1 MQLASVTDKILSI
14 DIGGTLVKA
23 TILNYYGELQT
34 EYKKVETPKPC
45 TPQLLVDTIRELV
58 ADFHAFDKVSVGF
71 PGYVRDGVVI
81 TCPQLGTD
89 IFTGFDLCSKLKE
102 ELACPVRVIND
113 ADMQGLGVATG
124 KGFEVVIT
132 LGTGLGSALLK
143 NGNLLPHLE
152 LSQHPFTE
160 RETYDFYVGAIAL
173 EQIGVEQW
181 NERVRKMLKVFKT
194 VFNYD
199 HLYIGGGNANKINFP
214 LERNMTLVS
223 NKDGIKGGAKLWQ
236 HEAELSLE
244 TTSDEKAASEPA
256 QTQAVVE

>member
-1 MQLASVTDKILSI
+1 MQHASLTDKILSI

-23 TILNYYGELQT
+23 TILNYHGELQT
-34 EYKKVETPKPC
+34 EYKKVETPRPC
-45 TPQLLVDTIRELV
+45 TPEKLVSSIQNLV
-58 ADFHAFDKVSVGF
+58 ADFHAFDRVSVGF
-71 PGYVRDGVVI
+71 PGYVREGVVI
-81 TCPQLGTD
+81 TSPQLGTE
-89 IFTGFDLCSKLKE
+89 IFTGFNLCQKLRD
-102 ELACPVRVIND
+102 ELAKPVRVIND

-124 KGFEVVIT
+124 TGFEVVIT

-160 RETYDFYVGAIAL
+160 NETYDFYVGAIAL

-181 NERVRKMLKVFKT
+181 NERVRRMLKVFKT

-199 HLYIGGGNANKINFP
+199 HLYIGGGNANKISFP
-214 LERNMTLVS
+214 LEKNMTLVS

-236 HEAELSLE
+236 HEVELSLE
-244 TTSDEKAASEPA
+244 TVKESEQP
-256 QTQAVVE
+256 V

>member
-1 MQLASVTDKILSI
+1 MQQASLTDKILSI

-23 TILNYYGELQT
+23 TILDYQGELLT
-34 EYKKVETPKPC
+34 EYKKIPTPRPC
-45 TPQLLVDTIRELV
+45 NPEKLVDTIKELV
-58 ADFHAFDKVSVGF
+58 AGFHAFDRISVGF
-71 PGYVRDGVVI
+71 PGYVRDGVII

-89 IFTGFDLCSKLKE
+89 IFTGFDLCHRLQNE
-102 ELACPVRVIND
+102 FQLPVRVIND

-152 LSQHPFTE
+152 LSQHPFTAN
-160 RETYDFYVGAIAL
+160 ETYDFYIGAITL
-173 EQIGVEQW
+173 EKIGVEEW
-181 NERVRKMLKVFKT
+181 NTRVKKLLAVFKT

-199 HLYIGGGNANKINFP
+199 RLYIGGGNASKINFP
-214 LERNMTLVS
+214 LDKNVAIVS
-223 NKDGIKGGAKLWQ
+223 NKDGIKGGAKLWR

-244 TTSDEKAASEPA
+244 TVDGEP
-256 QTQAVVE
+256 V

>member
-1 MQLASVTDKILSI
+1 MQQASLTDKILSI

-23 TILNYYGELQT
+23 TILDYYGELQT
-34 EYKKVETPKPC
+34 EYKIIETPKPC
-45 TPQLLVDTIRELV
+45 TPEKLVGTIQNLV
-58 ADFHAFDKVSVGF
+58 RGFHAFDKISVGF
-71 PGYVRDGVVI
+71 PGYVRDGVII
-81 TCPQLGTD
+81 TCPQLGTE
-89 IFTGFDLCSKLKE
+89 IFTGFDLCRKLGDE
-102 ELACPVRVIND
+102 FALPVRMIND

-160 RETYDFYVGAIAL
+160 NETYDFYIGAITL
-173 EQIGVEQW
+173 ERIGIEKW
-181 NERVRKMLKVFKT
+181 NERVKKMLAVFKT

-199 HLYIGGGNANKINFP
+199 HLYIGGGNANKINFQ
-214 LERNMTLVS
+214 LDKNMTLVS

-236 HEAELSLE
+236 HSADLSLE
-244 TTSDEKAASEPA
+244 TADDN
-256 QTQAVVE
+256 AVQVV

>member
-1 MQLASVTDKILSI
+1 MQHALLTDKILSI

-23 TILNYYGELQT
+23 AILDYHGELQT

-45 TPQLLVDTIRELV
+45 NPQKLVDAIQKLV
-58 ADFHAFDKVSVGF
+58 AGFHAFDKVSVGF
-71 PGYVRDGVVI
+71 PGYVRDGIVI
-81 TCPQLGTD
+81 TSPQLGTE
-89 IFTGFDLCSKLKE
+89 IFTGFDLCRKLRD
-102 ELACPVRVIND
+102 ELSCPVRVIND

-160 RETYDFYVGAIAL
+160 NETYDFYVGAIAL
-173 EQIGVEQW
+173 EKIGVDQW
-181 NERVRKMLKVFKT
+181 NERVRKMLKVFRT

-199 HLYIGGGNANKINFP
+199 HLYIGGGNAIKINFP
-214 LERNMTLVS
+214 LDKNMTLVS

-236 HEAELSLE
+236 PEVDLSLE
-244 TTSDEKAASEPA
+244 TVDES
-256 QTQAVVE
+256 TQPVG